1 MKITVEDKDYEIDEK
16 DEDIMGVVRTLSN
29 GSNSL
34 NILNHMSKCVQAIQ
48 NTKTDELKG
57 KLNSK
62 ET

>member
-1 MKITVEDKDYEIDEK
+1 MKITVEDKEYDIDEK

-34 NILNHMSKCVQAIQ
+34 NILNHMSQCVQAIQ